1 MNKYENMIQSFDCDF
16 QLELDNPDEFSISKL
31 IKKKP
36 KELQEDIKLLNKLA
50 FLIRHGKARIEIDY
64 IDDDE
69 KKFINEMF

>member
-1 MNKYENMIQSFDCDF
+1 MNKYETMIQRFDCDF
-16 QLELDNPDEFSISKL
+16 QLALEHTDEFSIDKL

-36 KELQEDIKLLNKLA
+36 KELQEDIELLNKLA
-50 FLIRHGKARIEIDY
+50 FLIRHGKARIEVDY

>member
-1 MNKYENMIQSFDCDF
+1 MNKYETMIQRFDCDF
-16 QLELDNPDEFSISKL
+16 QLELDHPDEFSISKL

-36 KELQEDIKLLNKLA
+36 KEFQEDIKLLNKLA